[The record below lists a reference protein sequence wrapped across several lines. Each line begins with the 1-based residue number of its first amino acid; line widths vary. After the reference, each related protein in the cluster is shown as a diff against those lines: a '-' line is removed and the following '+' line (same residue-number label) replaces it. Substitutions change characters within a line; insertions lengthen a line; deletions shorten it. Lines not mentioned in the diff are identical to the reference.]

1 MKRLAAINKLKNA
14 TMMKVADNY
23 NTALEHY
30 KNLKKKKIQA
40 EKA

>member
-1 MKRLAAINKLKNA
+1 MKRLAAINKQKTA
-14 TMMKVADNY
+14 AMMKEADNY
-23 NTALEHY
+23 STALEHY